1 MRNWVLIGLATCLL
15 AGCSSPSKEDFQFR
29 NTSPATPAKSA
40 QAKIGK
46 EDRPVA
52 KPKPKPTGKEIT
64 PLDIVVGRVAAVNPA
79 LRFVVLDFPPGSL
92 PQVERRMDV
101 FRNGRR
107 IGEVKITG
115 PARDTNIAADISEGE
130 AAINDEVRSQ

>member
-1 MRNWVLIGLATCLL
+1 MRFRVIIGLATCLL
-15 AGCSSPSKEDFQFR
+15 AGCTSPSREDFQFG
-29 NTSPATPAKSA
+29 NTPPATPAKSA
-40 QAKIGK
+40 EAKAGK
-46 EDRPVA
+46 ETRPVV

-92 PQVERRMDV
+92 PQVDRRMDV

>member
-1 MRNWVLIGLATCLL
+1 MRKWVLIGSATCLL
-15 AGCSSPSKEDFQFR
+15 AGCASPSKEEFQFGG
-29 NTSPATPAKSA
+29 TPPVTPPKPADSKV
-40 QAKIGK
+40 GK
-46 EDRPVA
+46 ETRPVV

-64 PLDIVVGRVAAVNPA
+64 PLDVMVGRVAAVNPA

-92 PQVERRMDV
+92 PQVDRRMDV